1 MVQLM
6 AKLGM
11 GRLPVLT
18 DLALSVMPVG
28 NAGSSALGAAA
39 GPRRPAAAQ
48 GPRTVR
54 RRHRQRGLVCPR
66 TGLAKASRAGGYWS
80 FVQPV
85 RRRGRRRPPG
95 AAARARQAG
104 ALSPPPAAGPGA
116 LSPPT
121 VGLAKLV
128 VLIVDCTL
136 IADAGCAALIS
147 ALDSGAL
154 PALEHLTLG
163 DTRDSPTS
171 PTAVAAVGAALANQV
186 SVLRAKGARGPPG
199 RKRKR
204 PSLYTPSQR
213 RPSSQSH
220 ARWLAPQTSVTPKPR
235 FGRSW

>member
-1 MVQLM
+1 M
-6 AKLGM
+6 
-11 GRLPVLT
+11 
-18 DLALSVMPVG
+18 
-28 NAGSSALGAAA
+28 
-39 GPRRPAAAQ
+39 
-48 GPRTVR
+48 
-54 RRHRQRGLVCPR
+54 CPR
-66 TGLAKASRAGGYWS
+66 AGLAKASRAGGYWS

-116 LSPPT
+116 LSPST

-186 SVLRAKGARGPPG
+186 SVLRAKGARAPQASPTLHPLAASAKLPVPRTMASAPDLGNSKAKI
-199 RKRKR
+199 RQIMVKAHTR
-204 PSLYTPSQR
+204 PLTMVKYNREGDLLLTTGKDHTPSIYYADNGER
-213 RPSSQSH
+213 IGTYDGHNGTVWCVDINCALPSWS
-220 ARWLAPQTSVTPKPR
+220 
-235 FGRSW
+235 